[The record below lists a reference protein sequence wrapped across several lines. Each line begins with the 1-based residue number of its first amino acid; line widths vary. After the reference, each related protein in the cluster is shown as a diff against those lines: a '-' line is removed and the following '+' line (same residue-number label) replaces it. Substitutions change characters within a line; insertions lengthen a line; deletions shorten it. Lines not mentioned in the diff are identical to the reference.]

1 MGEPAVPSCTHEVVE
16 ISVDLPDAAAR
27 ARAQRIGRKA
37 MAEVSLLLDSGDR
50 REIVVPARV
59 GRLLQD
65 GAVEL
70 PREED
75 DAFDAVH
82 ALEGRVCFAMLTE
95 MLARR
100 DHAES
105 EIRRKLS
112 SYGFRDI
119 EIEGSISRAREL
131 RFLNDDRFAS
141 YFIEERVRR
150 GWGRRRIEA
159 ELSRR
164 GVDAREVPGYP
175 DAFFTEEGD
184 LERLRALLARRRV
197 PEQRAY
203 EKLVRFLVS
212 RGFPF
217 GVAADAVRE
226 RLSQQGE

>member
-1 MGEPAVPSCTHEVVE
+1 
-16 ISVDLPDAAAR
+16 
-27 ARAQRIGRKA
+27 
-37 MAEVSLLLDSGDR
+37 
-50 REIVVPARV
+50 
-59 GRLLQD
+59 
-65 GAVEL
+65 
-70 PREED
+70 
-75 DAFDAVH
+75 
-82 ALEGRVCFAMLTE
+82 MLTE

-164 GVDAREVPGYP
+164 GVDACEVPGYP

-184 LERLRALLARRRV
+184 LERARALLARRRV